1 MKRYKILAADRE
13 HMESLFSDY
22 RKDMHVL
29 TNGSHIKELESID
42 GSEFIMI
49 TTDKKLFDNSL

>member
-1 MKRYKILAADRE
+1 MKKYKILAADRD
-13 HMESLFSDY
+13 HMESLFNDY
-22 RKDMHVL
+22 KKDMHVL
-29 TNGSHIKELESID
+29 TSGSHIKELESID